1 MHNGTYKYSGK
12 KISLESDIDQTS
24 RSGHQ
29 FLGNTVDRGSH

>member
-12 KISLESDIDQTS
+12 KISLESHIDQTS